1 MKKYILK
8 TKTYKGSQEHQ
19 KFIRNEHLKTFFT
32 HFIRILIL
40 VAIIGIWELATRQNW
55 IDPFITSS
63 PSRVIKQLKE
73 LYETGNLF
81 THLFTTLN
89 ETIWAFFLSTVI
101 GTVVAIILFVISPIR
116 RILEPYLI
124 VLNSL
129 PKIALGPLIIIW
141 VGVGTKAIVTMG
153 ILICVVITIINLLNG
168 YLEVSKEKIMLL
180 RSMGANKFQILTK
193 LIIPA
198 TLPNFIATLKIN
210 LGMAW
215 VGVIMGEYLSSKAGL
230 GYLLVYG
237 GQVFKLDLVMTAIVL
252 LCILSGVMYG
262 IISIIEK
269 IIVKKRWQIVIFFD
283 FVFTFHFQVDFLF
296 VQPIHFPFLLF

>member
-1 MKKYILK
+1 MKKIIVK
-8 TKTYKGSQEHQ
+8 TNKNKGSLAHQ
-19 KFIRNEHLKTFFT
+19 KYIRNENLKTFFI
-32 HFIRILIL
+32 HFVRILLLIF
-40 VAIIGIWELATRQNW
+40 IIGIWELSANLNW

-63 PSRVIKQLKE
+63 PSRIIKQTID

-81 THLFTTLN
+81 THILTTLN
-89 ETIWAFFLSTVI
+89 ETILAFVLSTIIGGVI
-101 GTVVAIILFVISPIR
+101 AVLLFTISPIR
-116 RILEPYLI
+116 KILEPYLI

-153 ILICVVITIINLLNG
+153 ILICVIITIINLLNG
-168 YLEVSKEKIMLL
+168 YLSVSNEKIMLL
-180 RSMGANKFQILTK
+180 KSMGANKFQILTK

-237 GQVFKLDLVMTAIVL
+237 GQVFKLDLVMTAIVI
-252 LCILSGVMYG
+252 LCILSGLMYAL
-262 IISIIEK
+262 ISIIEK
-269 IIVKKRWQIVIFFD
+269 IIIKKR
-283 FVFTFHFQVDFLF
+283 
-296 VQPIHFPFLLF
+296 

>member
-1 MKKYILK
+1 MKRINIKLNK
-8 TKTYKGSQEHQ
+8 STYSSEHQ
-19 KFIRNEHLKTFFT
+19 KYLKKHKLNTFLI
-32 HFIRILIL
+32 HFARILLL
-40 VAIIGIWELATRQNW
+40 VSIIGFWELIAYKNW
-55 IDPFITSS
+55 VDPFIISS
-63 PSRVIKQLKE
+63 PSRIIKQTIE
-73 LYETGNLF
+73 LYNTGSLF
-81 THLFTTLN
+81 NHILITLN
-89 ETIWAFFLSTVI
+89 ETIIAFVLSTIIGLAVAVI
-101 GTVVAIILFVISPIR
+101 LYLIKPLR

-141 VGVGTKAIVTMG
+141 VGIGTKAIVTMG
-153 ILICVVITIINLLNG
+153 IMICVVITIINLLNG
-168 YLEVSKEKIMLL
+168 YLEVPEEKIMLL
-180 RSMGANKFQILTK
+180 NSMGANRFQVLTK
-193 LIIPA
+193 LIFPA
-198 TLPNFIATLKIN
+198 TLPNFVATLKIN

-269 IIVKKRWQIVIFFD
+269 IIIKKR
-283 FVFTFHFQVDFLF
+283 
-296 VQPIHFPFLLF
+296 